1 MDTTLERSRLS
12 ARDATSARLG
22 ALRREWLQALAHTDA
37 LFALVS
43 DRTLRERPIADR
55 HRLIFY
61 IGHLDAFDW
70 NQLAR
75 GVLDAP
81 AFSASFD
88 RLFERGIDPPP
99 GQAPAD
105 RPADWP
111 ALAEVRAYVARVRQ
125 ELERLWSLLPEDR
138 LLMALEHRWMHAET
152 LAYLLHALAPEF
164 KRASARRPLRALQ
177 PPPQPGWV
185 RIASGRATLGQDRG
199 AFGWDNEFP
208 RHARQVEAFELAR
221 HKVTNGEYL
230 RFVQDEA
237 VAPPPFWQRHGSQW
251 WLRRMFDAVPL
262 PLHEPVYLTYRQAA
276 DYARWAG
283 ARLPT
288 EAEWQLAAYGAARP
302 YPWGDDTP
310 ATLSSRANADFADW
324 DLVPVNAHPRG
335 ATPDGVQ
342 QMLGNGWEWTATPFA
357 GFDGFAPRPYY
368 PGYSADFFDGEHFVL
383 KGASP
388 RTAAR
393 LARPSF
399 RNWFRHDYP
408 YAYTTARLARD

>member
-81 AFSASFD
+81 AFNAAFD
-88 RLFERGIDPPP
+88 GLFERGIDPPP

-111 ALAEVRAYVARVRQ
+111 ALSEVRAYVARVRQ
-125 ELERLWSLLPEDR
+125 ELDRLWGLLPEDR
-138 LLMALEHRWMHAET
+138 LLTALEHRWMHAET
-152 LAYLLHALAPEF
+152 LAYLLHAMDPERKRAPVHRPPLAP
-164 KRASARRPLRALQ
+164 L

-185 RIASGRATLGQDRG
+185 RISAGRATLGQQRG

-208 RHARQVEAFELAR
+208 RHARPVDAFDLAR
-221 HKVTNGEYL
+221 HKLTNGEYL
-230 RFVQDEA
+230 RFVLEGGSA
-237 VAPPPFWQRHGSQW
+237 PPFWQRRGSDW
-251 WLRRMFDAVPL
+251 WLRRMFGAVPL
-262 PLHEPVYLTYRQAA
+262 PLHEPVYLTHRQAA
-276 DYARWAG
+276 DYARWVG

-288 EAEWQLAAYGAARP
+288 EAEWQWAAYGAARP
-302 YPWGDDTP
+302 YPWGDD
-310 ATLSSRANADFADW
+310 AAALASRAHADFAGW
-324 DLVPVNAHPRG
+324 DMLPVNAQPRG

-357 GFDGFAPRPYY
+357 GFDGFAPRSYY

-408 YAYTTARLARD
+408 YAYTTARLVRD

>member
-1 MDTTLERSRLS
+1 MDTTLESPPS
-12 ARDATSARLG
+12 ARDATSARHS
-22 ALRREWLQALAHTDA
+22 ALRREWHQALVHTDA

-43 DRTLRERPIADR
+43 HDTLLARPITDR

-61 IGHLDAFDW
+61 VGHLDAFDW

-75 GVLDAP
+75 GVLDVP
-81 AFSASFD
+81 AFNATFD

-105 RPADWP
+105 SPTDWP
-111 ALAEVRAYVARVRQ
+111 ALAEVRAYVARVRR
-125 ELERLWSLLPEDR
+125 ELDRLWDALPEERLLT
-138 LLMALEHRWMHAET
+138 ALEHRWMHAET
-152 LAYLLHALAPEF
+152 LAYLLHALEPEC
-164 KRASARRPLRALQ
+164 KRAPVRHPPLATL

-185 RIASGRATLGQDRG
+185 RISAGRATLGQSRG

-208 RHARQVEAFELAR
+208 RHTRPVDAFELAR

-230 RFVQDEA
+230 RFVQDGGP
-237 VAPPPFWQRHGSQW
+237 VPPFWQLHDGQW
-251 WLRRMFDAVPL
+251 WLRRMFDTVPL
-262 PLHEPVYLTYRQAA
+262 PLHEPVYLTHRQAA
-276 DYARWAG
+276 HYASRVG

-288 EAEWQLAAYGAARP
+288 EAEWQLAAYRAARS
-302 YPWGDDTP
+302 YPWGDDVP
-310 ATLSSRANADFADW
+310 AALANCANADFADW
-324 DLVPVNAHPRG
+324 NLVPVNAHPRG
-335 ATPDGVQ
+335 ATPEGVQ

-408 YAYTTARLARD
+408 YAYATARLARG